1 MSIIRKHSRNV
12 RSQDTDNYRLQMSE
26 AHILSLEST
35 VYSLASAWQRT
46 WAQRTSSTLQD
57 SKILP
62 QIYLQPFE
70 RLRQKVSM
78 Q

>member
-1 MSIIRKHSRNV
+1 MSIIQHSTNL
-12 RSQDTDNYRLQMSE
+12 RSQDTDKFRLQMSE
-26 AHILSLEST
+26 VHILSLEST
-35 VYSLASAWQRT
+35 GYSRASAWQRT